1 MRRLTGSGRDV
12 LRKQRA
18 GQGPGSLCFVAGN
31 PLIMIRRRTVTVLIK
46 ERGDG
51 VHTAYDLMACL
62 IASGSEAALVIAG
75 DLDANVE
82 SPIAA

>member
-1 MRRLTGSGRDV
+1 
-12 LRKQRA
+12 
-18 GQGPGSLCFVAGN
+18 
-31 PLIMIRRRTVTVLIK
+31 MIRRRTVTVRIE
-46 ERGDG
+46 ERRDG

-62 IASGSEAALVIAG
+62 IASGSEAALVIAR